1 MSHHRCR
8 GLAERDSADRRGQRE
23 AARGVHACDADRL
36 QHAAAFEL
44 LDDARDGFEAQVGD
58 VGDVLA
64 GGQDDLAGAIGKEV
78 DQAKDALDGLAAAQG
93 DEVGGAALGAGQRGE
108 QRVVVGDAF
117 RPRSQVAF
125 GQRGGAEGVGAEE
138 QGFAA
143 EDVAGDGQAGEG
155 RLAVGGGGV
164 EPDDAALQ
172 APGRAGGAASVDF
185 GAAGAITAVGRRF
198 RLNAT
203 VGSKNRANFKTLS
216 T

>member
-1 MSHHRCR
+1 M
-8 GLAERDSADRRGQRE
+8 
-23 AARGVHACDADRL
+23 HACDADRL

-64 GGQDDLAGAIGKEV
+64 GGQDDLAGAIGEQA
-78 DQAKDALDGLAAAQG
+78 DQSEDTVDGLAAAQG
-93 DEVGGAALGAGQRGE
+93 DEVGSAALGVGQRGE

-117 RPRSQVAF
+117 RPRSQAAF
-125 GQRGGAEGVGAEE
+125 GQGGGAEGVGAEE
-138 QGFAA
+138 QGLAA

-155 RLAVGGGGV
+155 GLAIGRGGV
-164 EPDDAALQ
+164 EANDAALQ
-172 APGRAGGAASVDF
+172 APGRADGAASVDF

-203 VGSKNRANFKTLS
+203 VGSKNRANFKSLS